1 MLEAFAPL
9 VRGYRK
15 LLLRSAATRS
25 QAAREIRQSPGQASV
40 HRHGLET
47 ICLFQRR
54 NLLLV
59 PQSIRQENA
68 AVFLRVS
75 LLPEQK
81 TAPLRSRLYVS
92 NAERLSTTEC
102 APGGYLR

>member
-15 LLLRSAATRS
+15 LLLRLVAPRY
-25 QAAREIRQSPGQASV
+25 QAAREIRQSPGQASA

-47 ICLFQRR
+47 ICFFQQR
-54 NLLLV
+54 NSLLV

-75 LLPEQK
+75 LLPGQK
-81 TAPLRSRLYVS
+81 TCPLRSRPCVS
-92 NAERLSTTEC
+92 HAERPSTTEC
-102 APGGYLR
+102 APGGYLQ